1 VKNKK
6 RNENRKEE
14 RTTVV
19 SKRIF
24 HSVKN
29 ERKISANIGLCI
41 QRRENYENCQC
52 LDEVSAFGN

>member
-1 VKNKK
+1 MKDKE

-19 SKRIF
+19 SKGIF

-29 ERKISANIGLCI
+29 ERKISANIGLCT
-41 QRRENYENCQC
+41 
-52 LDEVSAFGN
+52 

>member
-1 VKNKK
+1 MKDKE

-19 SKRIF
+19 SRRIF

-41 QRRENYENCQC
+41 
-52 LDEVSAFGN
+52 